1 MAIYRCVQIKF
12 WTDSRI
18 VDEFTPEDKYF
29 YLYLFTNPHTN
40 LCGCYEVSLKQM
52 SDETGY
58 NKDTIEKLLERFRDT
73 HHVIDYSKETKEILI
88 LNWYKYNWTK
98 SKDFIKGLTNQIN
111 DIKNLDYKEYL
122 FDLMNDKERVYR
134 PSIDGRGTS
143 VTVTNTNTNTY
154 SFSNN
159 INNNITS
166 SKNISKLEG
175 KDKLIKDIIDYLN
188 KICGSN
194 YKYKTVN
201 TRKHISAR
209 LDEGYTFE
217 DFCLVI
223 DKKHKEWKGTQWEKF
238 LRPDTLFGSKFES
251 YLNQIIIK
259 NQSKGSFLDLLDKG
273 DDIID

>member
-18 VDEFTPEDKYF
+18 VDDFTPEDKYF

-58 NKDTIEKLLERFRDT
+58 NKDTVEKLLERFKNI
-73 HHVIDYSKETKEILI
+73 HHVIDYSKETKEVLI
-88 LNWYKYNWTK
+88 LNWHKYNWTK
-98 SKDFIKGLTNQIN
+98 SKDFLKGLSNQI
-111 DIKNLDYKEYL
+111 DDVKNPDFRAYLLDVA
-122 FDLMNDKERVYR
+122 NGNERVYR

-143 VTVTNTNTNTY
+143 VTVTNTNTY

-159 INNNITS
+159 INNTLT
-166 SKNISKLEG
+166 KNISKLED
-175 KDKLIKDIIDYLN
+175 KEKLIKDIIDYLN
-188 KICGSN
+188 MICGSN
-194 YKYKTVN
+194 YRYKTTN

-209 LDEGYTFE
+209 LDEGYTYD

-223 DKKHKEWKGTQWEKF
+223 DKKYKEWKGTQWEKF
-238 LRPDTLFGSKFES
+238 LRPDTLFGTKFES
-251 YLNQIIIK
+251 YLNQNIIK
-259 NQSKGSFLDLLDKG
+259 GQSERNL
-273 DDIID
+273 IDELWECE